1 MEDGELKVEIGKM
14 DLCVVIVV
22 VGINLWL
29 SHERKG
35 IENVEWRIELEL
47 ELELELNLKKKG
59 N

>member
-35 IENVEWRIELEL
+35 IETLVERIYKQDKLYSL
-47 ELELELNLKKKG
+47 YT
-59 N
+59 

>member
-35 IENVEWRIELEL
+35 IENAEWRI

>member
-22 VGINLWL
+22 GINLWL

-35 IENVEWRIELEL
+35 IENAEWRI